1 MRDARSVD
9 NGGVVSISV
18 LRPMTNVRN
27 LVYAGCAAV
36 ALALGVQ
43 GVAANAADV
52 PVYKCKQASGAV
64 AYQDYPCKG
73 GVVVDI
79 KPDTA
84 DPTAV
89 ARLERA
95 QTEFNRSAAARAELA
110 LRQQELDLRR
120 REIEA
125 SRAPYD
131 TGGPGPSSGYYSGY
145 GGYYPG
151 YLYDYGVPYVTKPP
165 PRVTHHDSVD
175 RRRPQG
181 RVPAVIRLP
190 QRG

>member
-1 MRDARSVD
+1 M
-9 NGGVVSISV
+9 
-18 LRPMTNVRN
+18 PNVRDW
-27 LVYAGCAAV
+27 VYGGCAAIV
-36 ALALGVQ
+36 LATGVP
-43 GVAANAADV
+43 GSAAIAADM
-52 PVYKCKQASGAV
+52 PVYKCKQANGAV

-73 GVVVDI
+73 GTVVDI

-84 DPTAV
+84 DPAAI
-89 ARLERA
+89 ARFERA
-95 QTEFNRSAAARAELA
+95 QSEFNRSAAARAELA
-110 LRQQELDLRR
+110 LRQEELDVRR

-131 TGGPGPSSGYYSGY
+131 AGAPATASGYYSSY
-145 GGYYPG
+145 TGYYPG
-151 YLYDYGVPYVTKPP
+151 YLYDYGIPYVTKP
-165 PRVTHHDSVD
+165 PRVTHHDSAD

>member
-1 MRDARSVD
+1 
-9 NGGVVSISV
+9 
-18 LRPMTNVRN
+18 MTNVRD
-27 LVYAGCAAV
+27 LLYGGCAAIV
-36 ALALGVQ
+36 LATGIPSV
-43 GVAANAADV
+43 VANAAD
-52 PVYKCKQASGAV
+52 VYKCKQANGAV

-73 GVVVDI
+73 GTVVDI

-84 DPTAV
+84 DPAAI
-89 ARLERA
+89 ARFERA

-110 LRQQELDLRR
+110 MRQEELDLRR

-131 TGGPGPSSGYYSGY
+131 AGASGLTGYFSGYT
-145 GGYYPG
+145 GYYPG
-151 YLYDYGVPYVTKPP
+151 YVYDYGVPYVTKPP
-165 PRVTHHDSVD
+165 RVMHHQSSD